1 MTDYRFHCR
10 EYGIPDYCRDPLC
23 DYLTKGKPPGRFL
36 TAVLENDFVTAAS
49 CADDINAAALTA
61 YARFLVNVAPPYV
74 WGSKENVRRWIE
86 RADAGHYHVLPGRG
100 RLDDV

>member
-61 YARFLVNVAPPYV
+61 YARFLVNVAPPYL

-86 RADAGHYHVLPGRG
+86 RAEAVN
-100 RLDDV
+100 